1 MIAINGRYGKHPA
14 CYFAAADLAPVAP
27 PVTALSVEVV
37 STNIASVPTALVATD
52 SGSLTQEESRDSTSE
67 RNVSTPAPMT
77 LASMIETDDSTNAL
91 LDRTFSNQ
99 NDASEDETSEL
110 DQVFA
115 EAATAIV

>member
-1 MIAINGRYGKHPA
+1 MIATNGRYGKHPA

-67 RNVSTPAPMT
+67 RNVSTPAAMT

-91 LDRTFSNQ
+91 LDRTFSNE
-99 NDASEDETSEL
+99 NDASEDETNEL